1 MANRF
6 TNGRPKPENLTCFLK
21 PKLLYSFGRSYLL
34 ILYMSSDLSRLRIHG
49 NVDLRDCLALKLLI
63 LAKVI
68 ILGI

>member
-34 ILYMSSDLSRLRIHG
+34 ILYMSYLSRLRIHG